1 MPGGNRAGVLGLSAR
16 GKDPRMAWPDIIT
29 GMMAHG
35 LSPRESW
42 ERIAHTL
49 IPHLCRQLP
58 GLGVE
63 TLEGLV
69 HMTYEVPGSPMW
81 TLGPTPQ
88 RATRQS
94 LEEAAKWGVAPLPTT
109 LPGLV
114 EHLLASLNPRSRAI
128 TEARYR
134 EGLMHQDIAD
144 RHAFTRAAAY
154 EHLELVVHGWQG
166 RFPDLIRRVTGPLV
180 AALDEHH
187 LLGPAD
193 MDGFGLPDAGLAMML
208 LRATGRNEVQRVW
221 FIGDKTCHHR
231 GWRRGWS
238 TDGAFAGLIQ
248 REARAAWQDQP
259 LVPGWVTGL
268 GTAELDER
276 VSTFCDAMKAITRP
290 HLSRDDLTH
299 IWDEHTGL
307 PLTDAALFPLLA
319 ELLGRPIGPDGLHQ
333 AHDLPDL
340 CRLRRPLR
348 EKAAA
353 RG

>member
-1 MPGGNRAGVLGLSAR
+1 MAGGNKAGVHGLSGR
-16 GKDPRMAWPDIIT
+16 GKDPRMTWPDIIT

-58 GLGVE
+58 GLGVQ

-134 EGLMHQDIAD
+134 EGQLLQVVAD
-144 RHAFTRAAAY
+144 RFRTAPS
-154 EHLELVVHGWQG
+154 HLDQVAHGWRA
-166 RFPDLIRRVTGPLV
+166 RFPQLIRRITEPLVTGLN
-180 AALDEHH
+180 EHI
-187 LLGPAD
+187 LLGPPDIRAL
-193 MDGFGLPDAGLAMML
+193 GLADAGLAMML
-208 LRATGRNEVQRVW
+208 LRTAGRGEAQRVW
-221 FIGDKTCHHR
+221 FMGERGTHHR

-238 TDGAFAGLIQ
+238 TDGSFATRIH
-248 REARAAWQDQP
+248 EESRAAWQTDP
-259 LVPGWVTGL
+259 LVPGWVTEL

-276 VSTFCDAMKAITRP
+276 TSAFCDAMKTITRP

-307 PLTDAALFPLLA
+307 PLTDASLFPLLA
-319 ELLGRPIGPDGLHQ
+319 ELLGRPVGPDGMHD

-348 EKAAA
+348 EKAPA
-353 RG
+353 RD